1 MKKIE
6 RYRQKLAELESR
18 RNRLMRQGKYM
29 QMQKLDVDIQS
40 IRKMVDEAEKYEA
53 RPIRELLSMDEIH
66 ESGIIPIIMECHLA
80 ADYLTDCA
88 YRLSDTIKK
97 MGFNPVSL
105 VPDMEEIISRS
116 SAFAAILCQKDALLS
131 DMLTNNETLI
141 DALRKKT
148 MHYIRQRTAP
158 KTRGKSRKSK
168 ETDNDDSD

>member
-66 ESGIIPIIMECHLA
+66 ESGIIPHDHGVSSCL
-80 ADYLTDCA
+80 
-88 YRLSDTIKK
+88 RLSD
-97 MGFNPVSL
+97 
-105 VPDMEEIISRS
+105 R
-116 SAFAAILCQKDALLS
+116 LCLQ
-131 DMLTNNETLI
+131 T
-141 DALRKKT
+141 
-148 MHYIRQRTAP
+148 
-158 KTRGKSRKSK
+158 
-168 ETDNDDSD
+168 